1 MTFADFLRLLVAFG
15 PKLKDIWP
23 DLLALIA
30 SAKSIIEKLGG
41 PKLEDGV
48 LAVQSVTAEEEELL
62 GAIAENVAGST
73 ALFDPT
79 VLLSLIPLFGHQG
92 PNAGS
97 WAFFVSGLITA
108 VLEALKKQG

>member
-23 DLLALIA
+23 DLVLLFANVKA
-30 SAKSIIEKLGG
+30 IIEKLGG

-48 LAVQSVTAEEEELL
+48 LAVQSLTAEEEELL
-62 GAIAENVAGST
+62 GAVAENAAGST
-73 ALFDPT
+73 ALFDPN
-79 VLLSLIPLFGHQG
+79 VLLSLLPLFGKATG
-92 PNAGS
+92 KGE
-97 WAFFVSGLITA
+97 WALLISGLITA